1 MCAAAFAL
9 LALMASDPAPAAP
22 VRAENE
28 RCDADS
34 VPSPA
39 VLHGARTDDQGR
51 QSLRPRVS
59 WTEPTTE
66 QASGFRLLDPSEDA
80 VVEAAAELLDW
91 VATDAGTVGPSPSLV
106 PGRGDGPAVRTDLG
120 VRTELRFGFV
130 RMLAEGMARVDAT
143 GTTDAATAS
152 MRLTPRGRV
161 QLEAQPHERVHLG
174 VEFCHRDERG
184 IDALRSHTQGLAQ
197 VRFGF

>member
-9 LALMASDPAPAAP
+9 LALLASDPAPAAP

-28 RCDADS
+28 RCDAES
-34 VPSPA
+34 VPSPT
-39 VLHGARTDDQGR
+39 VLKGARTDGRGR

-59 WTEPTTE
+59 WTEPTEGQT
-66 QASGFRLLDPSEDA
+66 GFRLLDPSEDA
-80 VVEAAAELLDW
+80 VVAAAAELLRW

-130 RMLAEGMARVDAT
+130 RMLAEGMARVDAS
-143 GTTDAATAS
+143 GTNDTATAS

-184 IDALRSHTQGLAQ
+184 LDALRSHTQGVAQ

>member
-9 LALMASDPAPAAP
+9 LALMAGDPAPAAP

-34 VPSPA
+34 VPSPT
-39 VLHGARTDDQGR
+39 VLHGARVDGQGR

-59 WTEPTTE
+59 WTES
-66 QASGFRLLDPSEDA
+66 ASAGAGFHLIDPSDDVA
-80 VVEAAAELLDW
+80 LEAAAELLRW
-91 VATDAGTVGPSPSLV
+91 VATDAGTVGPAPSLV

-120 VRTELRFGFV
+120 VRTELKFGFV
-130 RMLAEGMARVDAT
+130 RMMAEGMARVDAQ

-184 IDALRSHTQGLAQ
+184 LDALRSHTQGLAQ

>member
-9 LALMASDPAPAAP
+9 LALTAGDPAPSAP
-22 VRAENE
+22 VRPDDE
-28 RCDADS
+28 RCDEES

-39 VLHGARTDDQGR
+39 VLRGARTDARGR
-51 QSLRPRVS
+51 QSLRPHVA
-59 WTEPTTE
+59 WTEATAAHGP
-66 QASGFRLLDPSEDA
+66 GFRLLDPSDDA
-80 VVEAAAELLDW
+80 VVEAAAELLRW
-91 VATDAGTVGPSPSLV
+91 VATEAGTVGPAPSLV

-130 RMLAEGMARVDAT
+130 RMLAEGMARVDAK

-184 IDALRSHTQGLAQ
+184 LDALPSHTQGLAQ